1 MTPSPRLVTLTQFT
15 AKQKGQWRRQA
26 GIDRPRVRRFT
37 DTVSASDLPD
47 LSGLTLLVVD
57 DNDDSLDMLT
67 TLLQA
72 CGAGVLQA
80 RNAAAALAYV
90 DTQQHIDVIVSDMS
104 MPRVDGVELCRRV
117 RERRPSLPAIALTG
131 FYEEYMD
138 RRTAGF
144 AAFLRKPVNLD
155 ELCRAIR
162 NAVRSR

>member
-1 MTPSPRLVTLTQFT
+1 MTPSPRLVTLTQFA
-15 AKQKGQWRRQA
+15 AKQKGQRRCQA
-26 GIDRPRVRRFT
+26 GIDRRRVRRFT
-37 DTVSASDLPD
+37 DTVSASD
-47 LSGLTLLVVD
+47 
-57 DNDDSLDMLT
+57 MLT
-67 TLLQA
+67 TFLHA

-90 DTQQHIDVIVSDMS
+90 DTQQHIDVIISDIS
-104 MPRVDGVELCRRV
+104 MPRVDGVELVRRV

-131 FYEEYMD
+131 FYEDYMD
-138 RRTAGF
+138 TRTAGF

>member
-1 MTPSPRLVTLTQFT
+1 MAR
-15 AKQKGQWRRQA
+15 ARH
-26 GIDRPRVRRFT
+26 GIDRQRVRRFT
-37 DTVSASDLPD
+37 DAVSPSDLPD

-67 TLLQA
+67 TFLHA

-80 RNAAAALAYV
+80 RNAGAALAYV
-90 DTQQHIDVIVSDMS
+90 DTQQHIDVVITDMS
-104 MPRVDGVELCRRV
+104 MPRVDGVELARRV

-162 NAVRSR
+162 DAVRPR